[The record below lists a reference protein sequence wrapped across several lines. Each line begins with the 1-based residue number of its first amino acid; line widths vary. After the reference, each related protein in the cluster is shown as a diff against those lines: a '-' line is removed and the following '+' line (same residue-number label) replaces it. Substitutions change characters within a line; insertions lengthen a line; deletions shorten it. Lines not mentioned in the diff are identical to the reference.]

1 MTRPAQ
7 SIIEE
12 VYSMALNPTQPYNV
26 QLDALSASGELSN
39 KRQTNEILF
48 RLCELVDKQQT
59 EIKALQD
66 DREDIAKRLIALQP
80 AENTAP
86 IVSDP
91 TLPLDATATNPTQ
104 PDTQDAL

>member
-39 KRQTNEILF
+39 KRHTNEILF
-48 RLCELVDKQQT
+48 RLCELVDKQQA

-80 AENTAP
+80 TETVMP
-86 IVSDP
+86 IVNDP
-91 TLPLDATATNPTQ
+91 TLPLHETTDTA
-104 PDTQDAL
+104 